1 MSSAGPPPT
10 PGRLLAGSLPAP
22 RLATGVVT
30 AVFVSIAFVGFL
42 HVLLLRESVGAVA
55 LSVALIV
62 ALMVMQLLW
71 YTRDAGPL
79 RSPIGYAILCAQA
92 CLVYLPMLLYGQAW
106 VGMPGF
112 LAGSVLLVLRPVVA
126 WPAFAAVVASVG
138 ALQWSFTAQPVDML
152 FSSVSTVTTGLVV
165 YGLSRLSTLVVE
177 VQSSRAEIARMAV
190 LRERLRF
197 ARDLHDL
204 LGYSLSVITLKIE
217 LTHRLLEKSPK
228 EAGDQLLEI
237 LEISRLALSDAR
249 TVASGYRELSLE
261 EECRSAVS
269 VLAAADI
276 AVRLDSDHTDLPVQ
290 ASTVLATVLREGVT
304 NLLRHSKA
312 KKCEITIRQTHDN
325 ASIEIA
331 NDDLQPQPKNRD
343 EGGRGLHN
351 LSVRAKEI
359 GGSVTVEQEQSTFR
373 LRAEVP
379 LRVDR
384 HAPSRVL
391 KGTLGA
397 LNVSRVPLRT
407 SDGSEPAGVAG
418 DADGVDSVAGGE
430 FADDGGEV
438 VADCADGEE

>member
-1 MSSAGPPPT
+1 M
-10 PGRLLAGSLPAP
+10 
-22 RLATGVVT
+22 GVAI
-30 AVFVSIAFVGFL
+30 AVFVSIALIGFL
-42 HVLLLRESVGAVA
+42 HVLLQREGAGAVV
-55 LSVALIV
+55 LSVACIA

-71 YTRDAGPL
+71 YVRDAGRL

-92 CLVYLPMLLYGQAW
+92 GLVYLPMLLFGQAW
-106 VGMPGF
+106 LGMPGF
-112 LAGSVLLVLRPVVA
+112 LAGSVLLVLRPVAA
-126 WPAFAAVVASVG
+126 WTAFCAVVASVG
-138 ALQWSFTAQPVDML
+138 ALRWSFTALPVDVL
-152 FSSVSTVTTGLVV
+152 YSAVPTVTTGLVV
-165 YGLSRLSTLVVE
+165 YGLSRLATLVVE
-177 VQSSRAEIARMAV
+177 VRSSRAEIARMAV

-276 AVRLDSDHTDLPVQ
+276 AVHLDSDHTDLPVQ
-290 ASTVLATVLREGVT
+290 ASTVLATVLREGIT

-312 KKCEITIRQTHDN
+312 KNCEITIRQTHDN

-331 NDDLQPQPKNRD
+331 NDDLQPQQKDRD
-343 EGGRGLHN
+343 EAGRGLHN

-379 LRVDR
+379 LRTR
-384 HAPSRVL
+384 QHRAPDVL
-391 KGTLGA
+391 KGPFSALGA
-397 LNVSRVPLRT
+397 VK
-407 SDGSEPAGVAG
+407 GSFGASGGLEPACFAG

-438 VADCADGEE
+438 VADGADGEE

>member
-1 MSSAGPPPT
+1 M
-10 PGRLLAGSLPAP
+10 LASSLPAP
-22 RLATGVVT
+22 RLAKGVAT
-30 AVFVSIAFVGFL
+30 AVFIGIAFVGFL
-42 HVLLLRESVGAVA
+42 HVLLRRESVGAVV
-55 LSVALIV
+55 LSVACV
-62 ALMVMQLLW
+62 AALLVMQLLW
-71 YTRDAGPL
+71 YVRDVGRL
-79 RSPIGYAILCAQA
+79 RSPLGYAILCAQA
-92 CLVYLPMLLYGQAW
+92 GLVFLPVLLFGQAW
-106 VGMPGF
+106 LGMPGF
-112 LAGSVLLVLRPVVA
+112 LAGSMLLVLRPAAA
-126 WPAFAAVVASVG
+126 WTAFCAVVASVG
-138 ALQWSFTAQPVDML
+138 ALQWSFTALPVDVL
-152 FSSVSTVTTGLVV
+152 YAAVPTATTGLVV
-165 YGLSRLSTLVVE
+165 YGLSRLATLVVE
-177 VQSSRAEIARMAV
+177 VRSSRAEIARMAV

-217 LTHRLLEKSPK
+217 LTHRLLEKAPK

-290 ASTVLATVLREGVT
+290 ASTVLATVLREGIT

-312 KKCEITIRQTHDN
+312 KHCEITIRQTHDN

-343 EGGRGLHN
+343 ASGRGLHN

-359 GGSVTVEQEQSTFR
+359 GGSVTVAQEQSTFR

-384 HAPSRVL
+384 HAHLR
-391 KGTLGA
+391 
-397 LNVSRVPLRT
+397 RVPVGSVL
-407 SDGSEPAGVAG
+407 SDPAGVAG

>member
-1 MSSAGPPPT
+1 
-10 PGRLLAGSLPAP
+10 
-22 RLATGVVT
+22 
-30 AVFVSIAFVGFL
+30 
-42 HVLLLRESVGAVA
+42 
-55 LSVALIV
+55 
-62 ALMVMQLLW
+62 
-71 YTRDAGPL
+71 
-79 RSPIGYAILCAQA
+79 
-92 CLVYLPMLLYGQAW
+92 
-106 VGMPGF
+106 
-112 LAGSVLLVLRPVVA
+112 VLLVLRPVSA
-126 WPAFAAVVASVG
+126 WTAFCAFVASVG
-138 ALQWSFTAQPVDML
+138 ALQWSFTALPVDVL
-152 FSSVSTVTTGLVV
+152 YAAIPTATTGLVV
-165 YGLSRLSTLVVE
+165 YGLSRLATLVVE
-177 VQSSRAEIARMAV
+177 VRSSRAEIARMAV

-217 LTHRLLEKSPK
+217 LTHRLLEKAPK

-290 ASTVLATVLREGVT
+290 ASTVLATVLREGIT

-312 KKCEITIRQTHDN
+312 KHCEITIRQTHDN
-325 ASIEIA
+325 ASIEIT
-331 NDDLQPQPKNRD
+331 NDDLQPQPKNKD
-343 EGGRGLHN
+343 ASGRGLHN

-359 GGSVTVEQEQSTFR
+359 GGSVTVAQEQSTFR

-384 HAPSRVL
+384 HAHL
-391 KGTLGA
+391 L
-397 LNVSRVPLRT
+397 RVPVGSVL
-407 SDGSEPAGVAG
+407 SDPAGVAG